1 MFKNLITKQN
11 AEGYKVWR
19 NEAYKLWFPFRRNME
34 DNKTLVFPWERRTD
48 FFPSCLYGIHS
59 HCYCTART
67 FSLYLEDKT
76 AWASFCSNRGTL
88 TKYTDWKEGD
98 VLKSTWGNKLIMADW
113 VLNIYNTAS
122 SSSLWATC
130 LPSLLNLYTLTGHSS
145 EKSYVHNIRYAW
157 NTGRL

>member
-1 MFKNLITKQN
+1 MQKDTRFGGTKHIN
-11 AEGYKVWR
+11 CGFLSEETWR
-19 NEAYKLWFPFRRNME
+19 IIKLWCSHE
-34 DNKTLVFPWERRTD
+34 KGGQI
-48 FFPSCLYGIHS
+48 FFPSCLYGMYL
-59 HCYCTART
+59 HCYCTARR

-76 AWASFCSNRGTL
+76 AWASFCSKGGTL
-88 TKYTDWKEGD
+88 TKYTDWKERV